1 VSEAEPARV
10 EARPAR
16 AVFFDCTPYM
26 AAFFD
31 ASARALVPELEL
43 RVARPAAPEVVEAL
57 RGAAAAVHFQTKL
70 TEPIL
75 AACPELRSIV
85 FLGTGVSSWVDLP
98 AAERRGIRV
107 RRVRGYADRTVA
119 EHAIALAF
127 ACARRVAPMDREI
140 RGGTWRTEALFELA
154 GKTLGLVG
162 LGGIGRGTARIGAA
176 LGLRVIGWNRSPVP
190 EDVPC
195 ERRALDE
202 VLTEADIVSLHLGLN
217 DETRGILDRR
227 RLRLL
232 KPGAVFVNTARGAL
246 VDQAAL
252 IELLAEGKIA
262 AAGLDVFAE
271 EPLPPGHPL
280 TRLANVTLTAHAAWM
295 SPEAGRRLVRLGL
308 EGLREELD
316 RLS

>member
-1 VSEAEPARV
+1 MATL
-10 EARPAR
+10 PAR

-26 AAFFD
+26 AEFFD
-31 ASARALVPELEL
+31 GPARALVPELEV
-43 RVARPAAPEVVEAL
+43 RVARPATAEVIEAL
-57 RGAAAAVHFQTKL
+57 CGAAAAVHFQTKL

-75 AACPELRSIV
+75 AACPGLRRIV

-127 ACARRVAPMDREI
+127 ACARRVASMDREI
-140 RGGTWRTEALFELA
+140 RGGTWRTDSLFELA
-154 GKTLGLVG
+154 GKTLGIVG
-162 LGGIGRGTARIGAA
+162 LGGIGRATARLGAA
-176 LGLRVIGWNRSPVP
+176 LGLRVIGWNRGPVP

-195 ERRALDE
+195 ERRPLDE
-202 VLTEADIVSLHLGLN
+202 VLSEADIVSVHLGLN
-217 DETRGILDRR
+217 DETHGILDRR
-227 RLRLL
+227 RLQLL
-232 KPGAVFVNTARGAL
+232 KRGAVFINTARGAL

-252 IELLAEGKIA
+252 TELLREGRIA

-271 EPLPPGHPL
+271 EPLPAGHPL

-295 SPEAGRRLVRLGL
+295 SPEAGRRLIRLGL
-308 EGLREELD
+308 EALREELD
-316 RLS
+316 SLG

>member
-1 VSEAEPARV
+1 MAE
-10 EARPAR
+10 
-16 AVFFDCTPYM
+16 
-26 AAFFD
+26 FFD
-31 ASARALVPELEL
+31 APARALVPELDV
-43 RVARPAAPEVVEAL
+43 RVARPAASEVIDAL
-57 RGAAAAVHFQTKL
+57 RGATAAMHFQTKL

-75 AACPELRSIV
+75 AACPNLKSIV

-127 ACARRVAPMDREI
+127 DCIRRVSQMDREI
-140 RGGTWRTEALFELA
+140 RGGTWRTNALFELA
-154 GKTLGLVG
+154 GRTLGIVG
-162 LGGIGRGTARIGAA
+162 LGGIGRATARLGAA

-195 ERRALDE
+195 QRGSLDE
-202 VLTEADIVSLHLGLN
+202 VLSRGDIVSVHLGLN
-217 DETRGILDRR
+217 DETHGILDRR
-227 RLRLL
+227 CLQLL

-252 IELLAEGKIA
+252 IDLLREGKIA

-271 EPLPPGHPL
+271 EPLPLGHPL
-280 TRLANVTLTAHAAWM
+280 TGLANVTLTAHAAWM

-316 RLS
+316 RLA

>member
-1 VSEAEPARV
+1 MKAPRV
-10 EARPAR
+10 R

-26 AAFFD
+26 AEFFD
-31 ASARALVPELEL
+31 APAWALVPELEL
-43 RVARPAAPEVVEAL
+43 RVARPAAPEIIEIL
-57 RGAAAAVHFQTKL
+57 RGATAAVHFQTKL

-75 AACPELRSIV
+75 AACPTLKSIV

-98 AAERRGIRV
+98 AAERHGIRV

-127 ACARRVAPMDREI
+127 DCVRRVAQMDREI
-140 RGGTWRTEALFELA
+140 RGGTWRAAARFELA
-154 GKTLGLVG
+154 GKTLGIVG
-162 LGGIGRGTARIGAA
+162 LGGTGRATARIGAA

-195 ERRALDE
+195 ERRSLDE
-202 VLTEADIVSLHLGLN
+202 VLTEADIVSVHLGLN
-217 DETRGILDRR
+217 DETHGILDRR

-232 KPGAVFVNTARGAL
+232 KLGAVFVNTARGAL

-252 IELLAEGKIA
+252 IELLGEGRIA
-262 AAGLDVFAE
+262 AAGLDVFDE

-295 SPEAGRRLVRLGL
+295 SPEAGRRLARLGL

-316 RLS
+316 RPP

>member
-1 VSEAEPARV
+1 MGAPRV
-10 EARPAR
+10 R

-26 AAFFD
+26 AEFFD
-31 ASARALVPELEL
+31 APALALVPELEVQ
-43 RVARPAAPEVVEAL
+43 VARPAAAEVVDAL
-57 RGAAAAVHFQTKL
+57 RGATAAVHFQTKL

-75 AACPELRSIV
+75 AACPSLRRIV

-98 AAERRGIRV
+98 AADRRGIRV

-127 ACARRVAPMDREI
+127 DCARRVTQMDREI
-140 RGGTWRTEALFELA
+140 RGGTWRTDALFELA
-154 GKTLGLVG
+154 GKTLGIVG
-162 LGGIGRGTARIGAA
+162 LGGIGRATARLGAA
-176 LGLRVIGWNRSPVP
+176 LGFDVIGWNRSPAP
-190 EDVPC
+190 DDVPC
-195 ERRALDE
+195 RPCSLDE
-202 VLTEADIVSLHLGLN
+202 VLTEADVVSLHLGLN
-217 DETRGILDRR
+217 DETHGILDRR
-227 RLRLL
+227 RLQLL

-252 IELLAEGKIA
+252 TELLAEGRIA

-316 RLS
+316 SLA

>member
-1 VSEAEPARV
+1 MAALRKRAVLFDCSPYMAQFFDA
-10 EARPAR
+10 PAR
-16 AVFFDCTPYM
+16 A
-26 AAFFD
+26 
-31 ASARALVPELEL
+31 RVPELQL
-43 RVARPAAPEVVEAL
+43 HVARPGPAEIIEAL
-57 RGAAAAVHFQTKL
+57 RGATVAVHFQTKL

-75 AACPELRSIV
+75 AACPELTGIV

-98 AAERRGIRV
+98 FAERRGIRV
-107 RRVRGYADRTVA
+107 SRVRGYADRTVA
-119 EHAIALAF
+119 EHAIALVF
-127 ACARRVAPMDREI
+127 DCVRRVAQMDREI
-140 RGGTWRTEALFELA
+140 RGGTWRTDALFELA
-154 GKTLGLVG
+154 GKTLGIVG
-162 LGGIGRGTARIGAA
+162 LGGIGHATARLGYA
-176 LGLRVIGWNRSPVP
+176 LGLRVIGWNRGPVP

-195 ERRALDE
+195 ERGPLDE
-202 VLTEADIVSLHLGLN
+202 ILTEADIVSLHLGLN

-227 RLRLL
+227 RLGLL

-252 IELLAEGKIA
+252 TELLSEGKIA

-316 RLS
+316 SLR